1 MKKLIIGPTV
11 FTPRVIL
18 DHEEHF
24 LEIAG
29 ESRPQDVR
37 EFFEPIIDW
46 MNDFSDSMTR
56 AGNSGKPVVMNFNF
70 DYFNSSSAKCILDI
84 CKILSRMRSQEVDA
98 SVKWYYVK
106 GDIDMLEAG
115 KEMSQIVKIPFEF
128 VETEIQ

>member
-1 MKKLIIGPTV
+1 MEKLIIGPTV

-37 EFFEPIIDW
+37 EFYGPVIKWI
-46 MNDFSDSMTR
+46 NDFSENLVRTGDKKKS
-56 AGNSGKPVVMNFNF
+56 VILNFNF

-84 CKILSRMRSQEVDA
+84 CKILARLRAQGIDA

-106 GDIDMLEAG
+106 DDADMLEAG
-115 KEMSQIVKIPFEF
+115 REMSQIVSLPFEF
-128 VETEIQ
+128 IETEVQ